1 MGNVVESISKHKTE
15 AVLLGGLAA
24 TLYHLQR
31 ERKEKDELK
40 ALLKT
45 AL

>member
-1 MGNVVESISKHKTE
+1 
-15 AVLLGGLAA
+15 LGGFAAA